1 VHGER
6 YNTGLRQR
14 EIDVETQVSSGI
26 GERERD
32 FEGNRED
39 VTQENKFVEEAREGV
54 GGGGGGGT
62 GAGGREGNTIQ
73 TKQLIT
79 PGGGRGEW
87 WEGEM
92 VECVQK
98 VKGDSSI

>member
-1 VHGER
+1 VYGER

-14 EIDVETQVSSGI
+14 EIDVGTQVSSGI

-54 GGGGGGGT
+54 GGGAAGRG
-62 GAGGREGNTIQ
+62 GGREGNTIE
-73 TKQLIT
+73 TKHLIT
-79 PGGGRGEW
+79 PGGGGGSGGKGRW
-87 WEGEM
+87 WNA
-92 VECVQK
+92 CRK
-98 VKGDSSI
+98 

>member
-1 VHGER
+1 VYGER
-6 YNTGLRQR
+6 YNTGMRQR

-26 GERERD
+26 GERKRD

-54 GGGGGGGT
+54 GGGRRGGGGR
-62 GAGGREGNTIQ
+62 REGNTIQ

-79 PGGGRGEW
+79 PGGGGGSGGRGRW
-87 WEGEM
+87 WNA
-92 VECVQK
+92 CRK
-98 VKGDSSI
+98 